1 MNIIPPNDTKFVLI
15 LRLLLHKLGEIMLC
29 KKIQIY

>member
-15 LRLLLHKLGEIMLC
+15 LRLLLHKLGEMLC